1 MSELQAYNPW
11 PLLFKKTWDF
21 KFEGSLKEKTISSL
35 KEADRFITRQGIG
48 TPEREGGVTSAV
60 LDCSPT
66 TPMPHQW
73 PEFEQFGKFVLKT
86 AKEICGKW
94 CLNKAAQMACAKSW
108 CNVHPQGGYTSE
120 HNHHGVL
127 IAVAA
132 YLDVPPNSG
141 NLLVKNPLNYHKFS
155 EPLNPGYWSD
165 PGVQDGLEW
174 TPINVNTNDVLFFP
188 GWLLHKT
195 QRNAST
201 ENRFVMSWNISYTS
215 NLELMI
221 QTGMTGPGR
230 GIDSNKGLVFKDVKH
245 L

>member
-1 MSELQAYNPW
+1 MNQLEAFNPW
-11 PLLFKKTWDF
+11 PTIFKKKYDF
-21 KFEGSLKEKTISSL
+21 DFENKLKTKVIESLKV
-35 KEADRFITRQGIG
+35 ADGFIKSMDIP
-48 TPEREGGVTSAV
+48 TPEKSGGVTSVV
-60 LDCSPT
+60 LSQNPQH
-66 TPMPHQW
+66 PQPHEW
-73 PEFEQFGKFVLKT
+73 PEFVQFEQFVMRSTVEVLR
-86 AKEICGKW
+86 KW
-94 CLNKAAQMACAKSW
+94 HCDPGVERAVMKSW
-108 CNVHPQGGYTSE
+108 INVHPQGAYTEE
-120 HNHHGVL
+120 HNHQGVL
-127 IAVAA
+127 MAVAA
-132 YLDVPPNSG
+132 YLHVPKNGG